1 MTNEIDRRAFI
12 RVAAS
17 TTGAL
22 AVGVLTTRDVAR
34 AARRAAPPSV
44 LSAFV
49 EVGEDGTVRII
60 AKNPEIGSGVKTSL
74 PILIAEELD
83 VDWSAVRVV
92 QADYA
97 QKYGDQFTGGSTA
110 IWEHWTPLRQAGAA
124 ARTLL
129 ITAAAARWNVNA
141 DTCTTERGTVFHTS
155 SGRRLPYGDLAADAA
170 KLPAPTTV
178 RLKDASQ
185 FRVIGTRVP
194 VVDASEIV
202 TGRAR
207 YGLDASL
214 PGMLIACVARGPF
227 GAKVVSFDAA
237 PALAISGVERVIK
250 IDAGR
255 DALGRVEGVAVL
267 ARSTWAAMQGRR
279 RLRVTWSDA
288 PDDASSVNLE
298 RQFRA
303 ALASPGTVVHRD
315 GDVASALASSARTI
329 DAVYEVPFLAHVP
342 MEPVHYLAD
351 VRADRAEMWG
361 STQAPGSV
369 AQHVAALTG
378 LKPEAITVHLNR
390 SGGGFGRRLMADY
403 AAEAAFLSKEAQR
416 PVKVVWTREDDVQH
430 DYYRPAGHHRLRAG
444 LSATG
449 TVTAWS
455 HHLANTSRYAFAKNG
470 RPPEQSEMYAE
481 DFPVGCVP
489 STLVEYTLV
498 PSAVPAGAW
507 RSTLHSSNAFA
518 VQSFIDELAHAA
530 GRDPAAFRLEL
541 LGPPRELKYTGHGG
555 PVLDTGR
562 FAAVIK
568 KVVEQSG
575 WPHAPTAG
583 RAWGIAAHFTFGSY
597 AAEAVEVSVQNG
609 VIRVHRVVAAI
620 DCGTVV
626 NLSGAEAQVQGGI
639 IDGLSAAL
647 FGEVTVDKGIVS
659 QSNFSDYRLL
669 RIDEVPHIDVHF
681 IPSAVAPKGLGEPPV
696 PPVAPAV
703 ANAIFAA
710 TGRRIRRLPLQKN
723 FAASVAG

>member
-1 MTNEIDRRAFI
+1 MSESVNRRTFI
-12 RVAAS
+12 RVAAG

-49 EVGEDGTVRII
+49 EIAEDGTVRII

-83 VDWSAVRVV
+83 VDWSTVRVV
-92 QADYA
+92 QADFA
-97 QKYGDQFTGGSTA
+97 AKYGDQFTGGSTA
-110 IWEHWTPLRQAGAA
+110 IWDHFTPLRQAGAA
-124 ARTLL
+124 ARALL
-129 ITAAAARWNVNA
+129 ITAAANRWGVSA
-141 DTCTTERGTVFHTS
+141 DTCSTERGTVIHAS
-155 SGRRLPYGDLAADAA
+155 SGRRMRYGELAADAA
-170 KLPAPTTV
+170 KLPAPTNV
-178 RLKDASQ
+178 RLKDSSQ

-194 VVDASEIV
+194 VVDANEIV
-202 TGRAR
+202 TGRAQ

-214 PGMLIACVARGPF
+214 PEMLIACVVRGPF
-227 GAKVVSFDAA
+227 GAKVVSFDPA
-237 PALAISGVERVIK
+237 PALAVSGVERVIK
-250 IDAGR
+250 VDGGR
-255 DALGRVEGVAVL
+255 DPLDRIEGVAVL

-288 PDDASSVNLE
+288 PDDASSAHLE
-298 RQFRA
+298 RQFRS
-303 ALASPGTVVHRD
+303 ALSSPGSVVHRD
-315 GDVASALASSARTI
+315 GDVAAALASAARTI
-329 DAVYEVPFLAHVP
+329 DAVYEIPFLAHVP

-351 VRADRAEMWG
+351 VRADRADMWG
-361 STQAPGSV
+361 STQAPENV
-369 AQHVAALTG
+369 ARRVAELTG
-378 LKPEAITVHLNR
+378 LKAEAITVHLGR
-390 SGGGFGRRLMADY
+390 SGGGFGRRLMDDY

-416 PVKVVWTREDDVQH
+416 PVKVIWTREDDVQH

-444 LSATG
+444 LSASG
-449 TVTAWS
+449 EITAWS

-470 RPPEQSEMYAE
+470 RPPQQSEMYGE

-489 STLVEYTLV
+489 HTLLEYTLV
-498 PSAVPAGAW
+498 PSAVPTGAW

-530 GRDPAAFRLEL
+530 GRDPVAFQLAL
-541 LGPPRELKYTGHGG
+541 LGAPRELKYTGHGG
-555 PVLDTGR
+555 PTFDTGR
-562 FAAVIK
+562 LATVLRTAA
-568 KVVEQSG
+568 ERSG

-583 RAWGIAAHFTFGSY
+583 RGWGIAAHFTFGSY
-597 AAEAVEVSVQNG
+597 AAEAVEVSVESG
-609 VIRVHRVVAAI
+609 VVRVHRVVAAI

-647 FGEVTVDKGIVS
+647 FGEITVDKGVVS
-659 QSNFSDYRLL
+659 QSNFGDYRLL
-669 RIDEVPHIDVHF
+669 RIDEAPRIEVHF
-681 IPSAVAPKGLGEPPV
+681 VPSTHAPRGLGEPPV
-696 PPVAPAV
+696 PPIAPAV

-710 TGRRIRRLPLQKN
+710 TGRRIRRLPLQR
-723 FAASVAG
+723 GMREGG